1 MRELI
6 FQDGEIFGLAP
17 EFLQNLIAEGMG
29 TILGVLISVSVAIWL
44 DRQRENKRHVDH
56 RGRAVTRWVKNHA
69 DMIEQFVIDTG
80 YGSHPL
86 HAPRALAAVRE
97 VERNASDIRADYATA
112 LDRKPISEAFE
123 EYIRSLNNISTPLA
137 GDEADM
143 LQLAALLDAST
154 DKLKKLVRAA
164 GARRSILQ
172 SEPVFKGLPKELVGK
187 PE

>member
-1 MRELI
+1 M
-6 FQDGEIFGLAP
+6 FGLAP

-29 TILGVLISVSVAIWL
+29 TILGVLISVSVAVWL
-44 DRQRENKRHVDH
+44 DRQREKKRHVDH

-80 YGSHPL
+80 HGSHPL
-86 HAPRALAAVRE
+86 HAARALASVRE

-123 EYIRSLNNISTPLA
+123 EYIRSLNNISTPLT
-137 GDEADM
+137 GGSEADM

-172 SEPVFKGLPKELVGK
+172 SEPVFKGLPKELLGK